1 MTTAAAQDEITHLL
15 TSLKTNGVKSVALTT
30 LEGRSLGSTIVDA
43 GPRFKLGALSAA
55 SLAIGTK
62 AAGELVLGGL
72 DQVHILASDG
82 SLLLTAVGH
91 KALLS
96 VVLER
101 GVDFTSVIRDM
112 KRVVSQL
119 GSLV

>member
-1 MTTAAAQDEITHLL
+1 MTVALQNEISTLL

-30 LEGRSLGSTIVDA
+30 IEGRSLGSTIVES

-62 AAGELVLGGL
+62 ASGELVLGEL
-72 DQVHILASDG
+72 DQVHILASEG
-82 SLLLTAVGH
+82 SLLLSAVGH

-101 GVDFTSVIRDM
+101 GVDLTTVIREM
-112 KRVVSQL
+112 RRVAAQL
-119 GSLV
+119 ISKV